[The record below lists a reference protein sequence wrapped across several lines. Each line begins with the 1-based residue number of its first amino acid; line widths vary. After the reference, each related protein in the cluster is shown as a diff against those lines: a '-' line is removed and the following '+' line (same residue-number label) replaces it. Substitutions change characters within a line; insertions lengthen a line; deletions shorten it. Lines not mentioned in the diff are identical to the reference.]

1 MAADEVPGE
10 PQAAAGEGATAPGT
24 GSSPSEDSAAPPH
37 RCSNC
42 GTIATGEFCP
52 SCGQAQREKVLSLR
66 RLAADFIEQQ
76 LDLDSRL
83 PRTAGPLLFRPG
95 LLTREYL
102 RGRIAR
108 YFTPF
113 RVYLVAS
120 LIFFLILSF
129 RSQGGVLIG
138 LGETGPAAPV
148 DSIVEAIDL
157 GASPSGGAED
167 RPGAG
172 ASDSPFDDT
181 LQQGAVGDTIPVD
194 QDGADSDR
202 QVITGDEQVKTGS
215 ETVNRFV
222 RAQQR
227 KFAGLTY
234 DEAID
239 RVGREMMRQAP
250 KAMFLLLPAFALMLK
265 LLYVRSGRLYVEHFI
280 FALHVHA
287 FWFLA
292 FAFLLLLP
300 SGWIERVVWLWAILY
315 LLFAL
320 RRVYGQ
326 SWWKTGV
333 KYATLGCAYWFIISI
348 ALVVVALLALALA

>member
-1 MAADEVPGE
+1 MAADEVPGD
-10 PQAAAGEGATAPGT
+10 PAAAEEGPTDPGT
-24 GSSPSEDSAAPPH
+24 GSSPSQDSAAPPH
-37 RCSNC
+37 RCPNC

-66 RLAADFIEQQ
+66 RLAADFVEQQ

-83 PRTAGPLLFRPG
+83 PRTVVPLLFRPG

-129 RSQGGVLIG
+129 RSQGGVVFG
-138 LGETGPAAPV
+138 LGEAEPAAPV
-148 DSIVEAIDL
+148 DSIVESTETGAPLPGEVEDPSGT
-157 GASPSGGAED
+157 GASEPTSG
-167 RPGAG
+167 
-172 ASDSPFDDT
+172 DT
-181 LQQGAVGDTIPVD
+181 LQVDTAGDTRSAD
-194 QDGADSDR
+194 QDVEDSDR
-202 QVITGDEQVKTGS
+202 EVITGDEQVETGS
-215 ETVNRFV
+215 ETLNRFV

-250 KAMFLLLPAFALMLK
+250 KAMFLLLPAFALLLK

-300 SGWIERVVWLWAILY
+300 SGWIERLVWLWAILY

-326 SWWKTGV
+326 GWWKTGV
-333 KYATLGCAYWFIISI
+333 KYGALGCAYWLIISI
-348 ALVVVALLALALA
+348 ALVGVALLALVLA